1 MIETTHDIFL
11 KGALTIEQPSKG
23 YRAGTDAV
31 LLAAAAAS
39 FPVRTALE
47 AGCGVGTALL
57 SLASLRADSN
67 LSLTGLEK
75 DEAAWSLAEAN
86 AARNPLLCEVNFRLG
101 DVLAP
106 HEALLGQ
113 FDLVF
118 SNPPYFDDDQ
128 AIRDPDELRQA
139 AFILGAP

>member
-39 FPVRTALE
+39 IPVSKALE

-57 SLASLRADSN
+57 
-67 LSLTGLEK
+67 
-75 DEAAWSLAEAN
+75 
-86 AARNPLLCEVNFRLG
+86 
-101 DVLAP
+101 
-106 HEALLGQ
+106 
-113 FDLVF
+113 
-118 SNPPYFDDDQ
+118 
-128 AIRDPDELRQA
+128 
-139 AFILGAP
+139 